1 MALRVRVG
9 EVERATEEVVVRAVF
24 AGLEAADGRTL
35 DEVRCRMA
43 GFTAER
49 DERLVLA
56 GPEGAVEVLV
66 GLGARGALGREA
78 LRRAGAAAMRALPG
92 AGSVAFPLEP
102 ALFAALGPELAARS
116 VAEGAA
122 LAAHRF
128 TRYRSSEPKAN
139 APDEIVLVPCR
150 PEDLE
155 GARRGVER
163 AEVVSEAV
171 GLARDL
177 VNTAAADLGPE
188 DFCAR
193 AAALAE
199 TEGLECRIYDETA
212 AREAGLGGLLGVGA
226 GSARPPRLCRLHYR
240 PEAAEQA
247 RGAAAP
253 PRLAL
258 VGKGITFDTG
268 GLSLKTPQQMLTMKT
283 DMSGAAA
290 VLATMVAC
298 RRLGVAVEVVGYL
311 PLADNMP
318 SGSATRPG
326 DVLRIRNGKT
336 IEVLNTDAE
345 GRLVLADALS
355 LAVEDSPDAIVDLAT
370 LTGACVVALGRK
382 VAGLLSNDHRLA
394 EAVRLAGLQA
404 GEPAWPL
411 PLPTEYR
418 SLVDSEV
425 ADMQNQGAPGQA
437 GTLTAGLIL
446 QEFVGAVPWAHLD
459 IAGPARAEE
468 DGGYLQKGGTG
479 FGVRTLIE
487 LLEHYEPVGGVAEPD
502 PMSRVQLP

>member
-9 EVERATEEVVVRAVF
+9 EVEPAADQVVARAVF
-24 AGLEAADGRTL
+24 AGLEAADGEAL
-35 DEVRCRMA
+35 DRARCQLV
-43 GFTAER
+43 GFRGER
-49 DERLVLA
+49 DERAVLT
-56 GPEGAVEVLV
+56 GREGAVEVLV
-66 GLGARGALGREA
+66 GLGAREAFGREA
-78 LRRAGAAAMRALPG
+78 LRRAGAAAVRALPG
-92 AGSVAFPLEP
+92 AKSVAFPLVA
-102 ALFAALGPELAARS
+102 ALCATLGPELAARS
-116 VAEGAA
+116 LAEGAA

-128 TRYRSSEPKAN
+128 TRYRSSEPEAN
-139 APDEIVLVPCR
+139 APEEIVLVPGAD
-150 PEDLE
+150 DLE
-155 GARRGVER
+155 GARRGAAR

-188 DFCAR
+188 DFSAR

-199 TEGLECRIYDETA
+199 TEGLECQIYDEA
-212 AREAGLGGLLGVGA
+212 DAREAGLGGLLGVGA
-226 GSARPPRLCRLHYR
+226 GSVRPPRLCRLRYR
-240 PEAAEQA
+240 PEAVEQA

-258 VGKGITFDTG
+258 VGKGITFDSG

-298 RRLGVAVEVVGYL
+298 RRLAVAVEVVGYL
-311 PLADNMP
+311 ALADNMP

-355 LAVEDSPDAIVDLAT
+355 LAVEDRPDAIIDLAT

-382 VAGLLSNDHRLA
+382 IAGLLSNDRRLA
-394 EAVRLAGLQA
+394 EAVRHAGLQA

-411 PLPTEYR
+411 PLPAEYR
-418 SLVDSEV
+418 ALVDSEV
-425 ADMQNQGAPGQA
+425 ADLQNQGSPGQA

-446 QEFVGAVPWAHLD
+446 QEFVGSLPWAHLD

-487 LLEHYEPVGGVAEPD
+487 LLEHYEPVGGVAEAD
-502 PMSRVQLP
+502 PVSRVELP